1 LPRRE
6 GLNHGADD
14 PAGGKGV
21 RRAAAAKGAQRKV
34 ATAKK
39 QTGNVIDGVMQWL
52 PFSEETLHRIV
63 LAVILGVA
71 AMLVW
76 VVASMAGVPMLAQE
90 NWRRSLRAPGSRS
103 SASKCAAS
111 TA

>member
-1 LPRRE
+1 MAQTIRRS
-6 GLNHGADD
+6 
-14 PAGGKGV
+14 GKGV

-63 LAVILGVA
+63 LAVILG
-71 AMLVW
+71 
-76 VVASMAGVPMLAQE
+76 AGRFGRRVRGQA
-90 NWRRSLRAPGSRS
+90 RRSARR
-103 SASKCAAS
+103 
-111 TA
+111 